1 MIALALFVGALIAE
15 SLHQAIGHR
24 AGLRHAAAILPA
36 WAIQR
41 ARKQFVHTGTRV
53 KPRPVKAADEQPAI
67 TAPTRLELTA

>member
-24 AGLRHAAAILPA
+24 AALRHTAAILPA
-36 WAIQR
+36 WTIRQ
-41 ARKQFVHTGTRV
+41 ARRWFVHTGTRV
-53 KPRPVKAADEQPAI
+53 KPRPVKDVAEQPAI